1 MARNI
6 IIMDSSASMRRIIR
20 TMIQAT
26 VNDAVVSEALNVEE
40 AEGLLADAHYHLVIF
55 SKESSDKNWL
65 EFAQKQLALPEG
77 QKTNFIAFSSSTKQD
92 YIDELKRHG
101 LTEYLTIPCA
111 PNTLGE
117 RITRLCTPFSMRK
130 TRRYS
135 IPDAVA
141 SLEQGSNSFPA
152 EVVNFSEGGVLCE
165 LDAPAVFNWFMPAMI
180 NMEFY
185 IDGATLK
192 VAGLYSVVRR
202 LLVVDANPDY
212 SPRTIRLAC
221 RFISIPEESKKQLV
235 EVFGVIEKQE
245 SLLGHEV

>member
-26 VNDAVVSEALNVEE
+26 VNDAVVSEAVDVEE

-55 SKESSDKNWL
+55 SKESSDQKWL

-77 QKTNFIAFSSSTKQD
+77 RRTNFIPFSSTKKQD
-92 YIDELKRHG
+92 YIEELKRHG
-101 LTEYLTIPCA
+101 LKEYLTIPCA

-117 RITRLCTPFSMRK
+117 LITKLCTPFSMRK

-135 IPDAVA
+135 FPDAIA

-165 LDAPAVFNWFMPAMI
+165 LDAPALFNWSMPVMI
-180 NMEFY
+180 NMEFCL
-185 IDGATLK
+185 DGVTLEIP
-192 VAGLYSVVRR
+192 GLYSVARR
-202 LLVVDANPDY
+202 LMVVDANPDY

-221 RFISIPEESKKQLV
+221 RFISIPEESKHQLGV
-235 EVFGVIEKQE
+235 VFQVIEKQE
-245 SLLGHEV
+245 SELGHES